1 MSGEDPVMYQH
12 NKSSVTKSLRFAF
25 RRTSQHDKKI
35 FCYSLASIPFQVLDR
50 LADIYLIALIVDA
63 ATHHEEERLLLILLV
78 FALYQLLSGLTTRY
92 TEWQLSTRNYRS
104 KMKFLSRYAAR
115 YMQTEFT
122 TIESTAGKDLAQR
135 AKNAMAG
142 VDYRDKASVETVF
155 PQCAAL
161 IGSICGL
168 FVYTGILSVLDPLI
182 LLLLLTTSGAGYLLQ
197 RAMVKYDQKDKRR
210 YIPLDRRLWYLVKEL
225 RDTGAAK
232 DIRLY
237 GLMGWL
243 RRLFGETLAS
253 RMKLHARR
261 SRFQYAFLVLINLI
275 NTLFTGYIY
284 YYLIRQYL
292 AGGIDLSQFLLY
304 FGLITGFNG
313 WLMSVIGGAE
323 ELHMTLLNID
333 DLRRFDALSMPPKAA
348 EPSAPQAE
356 EGIRFEHVSFGYQE
370 GKDVLSDMN
379 FTVSHG
385 EKIAIVGLNGA
396 GKTTLVKLLCGLYS
410 PKEGR
415 ILLNGQDLRTLE
427 REELF
432 RRFAVVFQDIY
443 LLPTSIERNIT
454 LSECGDPERLS
465 EVLALSGLQEKVA
478 SLPQREQTLLVKGVL
493 EDAIELSGGEIQ
505 KLALARAL
513 YKGGEIFV
521 LDEPTAKLDP
531 IAEQEMYLRYEELT
545 RGKTSVFI
553 SHRLSSTR
561 FCDRIFYLEKGV
573 ITECGTHEELLRL
586 GGAYAKLFETQ
597 SRYYRAETEVQA

>member
-1 MSGEDPVMYQH
+1 MGQK
-12 NKSSVTKSLRFAF
+12 NKSSVTQSLRFVF
-25 RRTSQHDKKI
+25 RRTVQHDKKI
-35 FCYSLASIPFQVLDR
+35 FFYSLASIPFQVLDR

-63 ATHHEEERLLLILLV
+63 ATHHEEEQLLMTLLV
-78 FALYQLLSGLTTRY
+78 FALYQLFSGLMMRY

-104 KMKFLSRYAAR
+104 KMKFLSRYASR
-115 YMQTEFT
+115 YMQTDFA
-122 TIESTAGKDLAQR
+122 TIESTDGKDLAQR

-142 VDYRDKASVETVF
+142 VDYRDKSSVETVF
-155 PQCAAL
+155 LQCAGL
-161 IGSICGL
+161 LGSICGL
-168 FVYTGILSVLDPLI
+168 FVYTGILSILDPMI
-182 LLLLLTTSGAGYLLQ
+182 LLLLVVTSGAGYLLQ
-197 RAMVKYDQKDKRR
+197 RGMVKYDQKDKRR

-225 RDTGAAK
+225 RDPGAAK

-261 SRFQYAFLVLINLI
+261 SRIQYGFLVLINLV

-313 WLMSVIGGAE
+313 WLMSVIGGFE
-323 ELHMTLLNID
+323 ELHRTLLNID
-333 DLRRFDALSMPPKAA
+333 DLRRFDRLPQIPESEVRTAQ
-348 EPSAPQAE
+348 QAE
-356 EGIRFEHVSFGYQE
+356 DGEIRFEGVSFGYQK
-370 GKDVLSDMN
+370 GKDVISDMS
-379 FTVSHG
+379 FSIAPG
-385 EKIAIVGLNGA
+385 EKVAIVGLNGA
-396 GKTTLVKLLCGLYS
+396 GKTTLVKLLCGLYA
-410 PKEGR
+410 PREGR
-415 ILLNGQDLRTLE
+415 VLLGGQDIRGLE
-427 REELF
+427 RGELF

-454 LSECGDPERLS
+454 LSEAADARRLS
-465 EVLALSGLQEKVA
+465 EALALSGLQEKVA
-478 SLPQREQTLLVKGVL
+478 SLPDGEQTLLVKGVL
-493 EDAIELSGGEIQ
+493 EDAIELSGGEVQ

-531 IAEQEMYLRYEELT
+531 IAEQEMYLRYDELT
-545 RGKTSVFI
+545 KGKTSVFI

-561 FCDRIFYLEKGV
+561 FCDRIFFLEQGV
-573 ITECGTHEELLRL
+573 IKECGTHGQLLQL

>member
-1 MSGEDPVMYQH
+1 MAH
-12 NKSSVTKSLRFAF
+12 KKSSAIQSLHFVF
-25 RRTSQHDKKI
+25 RRTMRHDKKI
-35 FCYSLASIPFQVLDR
+35 LFYSLASIPFQVLDR

-63 ATHHEEERLLLILLV
+63 ATRHEEERLLLILLV
-78 FALYQLLSGLTTRY
+78 FALYQLVSGLVTRF
-92 TEWQLSTRNYRS
+92 TDWQLSTRSYRS

-122 TIESTAGKDLAQR
+122 AVESTAGKDMAQR

-142 VDYRDKASVETVF
+142 VDYRDKSSVETVF
-155 PQCAAL
+155 PQCAGL

-168 FVYTGILSVLDPLI
+168 FVYTGIISVLDPLI
-182 LLLLLTTSGAGYLLQ
+182 LFLLLITSGAGYLLQ
-197 RAMVKYDQKDKRR
+197 RAMVRYDQKDKRR

-275 NTLFTGYIY
+275 NALFTGYIY

-292 AGGIDLSQFLLY
+292 GNSIDISQFLLY

-313 WLMSVIGGAE
+313 WLMSVIGGLE
-323 ELHMTLLNID
+323 DLHRTLLNID
-333 DLRRFDALSMPPKAA
+333 DLRRFDAAYQ
-348 EPSAPQAE
+348 PSEAGKHPAQPAGE
-356 EGIRFEHVSFGYQE
+356 DGIRFEHVSFGYQE
-370 GKDVLSDMN
+370 GKNVISDMS
-379 FTVSHG
+379 FAIASG

-396 GKTTLVKLLCGLYS
+396 GKTTLVKLLCGLYT
-410 PKEGR
+410 PREGR
-415 ILLNGQDLRTLE
+415 VLLDGQDIRTLE
-427 REELF
+427 QEELF

-454 LSECGDPERLS
+454 LSEFAEPRRLS

-478 SLPQREQTLLVKGVL
+478 SLPNGERTLLVKGVL
-493 EDAIELSGGEIQ
+493 EDAIELSGGEVQ

-531 IAEQEMYLRYEELT
+531 IAEQEMYLRYGELT
-545 RGKTSVFI
+545 KGKTSVFI

-561 FCDRIFYLEKGV
+561 FCDRIFYLENGV
-573 ITECGTHEELLRL
+573 ITECGTHDELLRL
-586 GGAYAKLFETQ
+586 GGAYANLFKTQ
-597 SRYYRAETEVQA
+597 SRYYREETEVQA

>member
-1 MSGEDPVMYQH
+1 MNHKE
-12 NKSSVTKSLRFAF
+12 NSVIQSLRFAF
-25 RRTSQHDKKI
+25 RRTFRHDKKI
-35 FCYSLASIPFQVLDR
+35 LFYSLTSVPFQVLDR

-63 ATHHEEERLLLILLV
+63 ATRHEEERLLLILLV
-78 FALYQLLSGLTTRY
+78 FALYQLVSSLIARY
-92 TEWQLSTRNYRS
+92 TDWQLSTRNYRS
-104 KMKFLSRYAAR
+104 KMKFLSRYADR
-115 YMQTEFT
+115 YMRSSFT
-122 TIESTAGKDLAQR
+122 TIESTAGKDMAQR

-142 VDYRDKASVETVF
+142 VDYRDKSSVETVL
-155 PQCAAL
+155 PQCAGL

-168 FVYTGILSVLDPLI
+168 FVYTGIISVLDPLI
-182 LLLLLTTSGAGYLLQ
+182 LLLLLVTSGAGYLLQ
-197 RAMVKYDQKDKRR
+197 RAMVRYDQKDKRR

-232 DIRLY
+232 DVRLY

-292 AGGIDLSQFLLY
+292 VGSIDISQFLLY

-313 WLMSVIGGAE
+313 WLMSVIGGLE
-323 ELHMTLLNID
+323 DLHRTLLNID
-333 DLRRFDALSMPPKAA
+333 DLRRFDELSRPASAEEPPAR
-348 EPSAPQAE
+348 QAE
-356 EGIRFEHVSFGYQE
+356 EGVIRFDHVSFGYRE
-370 GKDVLSDMN
+370 GTDVLSDMN
-379 FTVSHG
+379 FTIAPG

-396 GKTTLVKLLCGLYS
+396 GKTTLVKLLCGLYT

-415 ILLNGQDLRTLE
+415 VLLNGQDIRTME

-454 LSECGDPERLS
+454 LSEQGDAQRLS

-478 SLPQREQTLLVKGVL
+478 SLPQGEQTLLVKGVL
-493 EDAIELSGGEIQ
+493 EDAIELSGGEVQ

-531 IAEQEMYLRYEELT
+531 IAEQEMYLRYGELT
-545 RGKTSVFI
+545 KGKTSVFI

-561 FCDRIFYLEKGV
+561 FCDRIFYLENGV
-573 ITECGTHEELLRL
+573 IKECGTHDQLLKL
-586 GGAYAKLFETQ
+586 GGAYARLFETQ
-597 SRYYRAETEVQA
+597 SRYYRKEPEVQA

>member
-1 MSGEDPVMYQH
+1 MAMNQT
-12 NKSSVTKSLRFAF
+12 NKSSVTQSLRFVF
-25 RRTSQHDKKI
+25 QRTLQHDKKI
-35 FCYSLASIPFQVLDR
+35 FFYSLASIPFQVLDR
-50 LADIYLIALIVDA
+50 LADLYLIALIVDA

-78 FALYQLLSGLTTRY
+78 FALYQLLSGLTMRY

-115 YMQTEFT
+115 YMQTAFT
-122 TIESTAGKDLAQR
+122 AIESAAGKDMAQR

-142 VDYRDKASVETVF
+142 VDYRDKSSVETVF
-155 PQCAAL
+155 PQCAGL

-182 LLLLLTTSGAGYLLQ
+182 LLLLLVTSGAGYLLQ

-210 YIPLDRRLWYLVKEL
+210 YIPLDRRLWYLVREL
-225 RDTGAAK
+225 RDMGAAK
-232 DIRLY
+232 DVRLY

-292 AGGIDLSQFLLY
+292 AGSIDIAQFLLY

-313 WLMSVIGGAE
+313 WLMSVIGGLE

-333 DLRRFDALSMPPKAA
+333 DLRRFDAFSKRPEA
-348 EPSAPQAE
+348 EDLPAQQTE
-356 EGIRFEHVSFGYQE
+356 EGGIRFEHVSFGYQE
-370 GKDVLSDMN
+370 GKDVLSDMS
-379 FTVSHG
+379 FSIAPG
-385 EKIAIVGLNGA
+385 EKIAVVGLNGA
-396 GKTTLVKLLCGLYS
+396 GKTTLVKLLCGLYT
-410 PKEGR
+410 PREGR
-415 ILLNGQDLRTLE
+415 ILLNGQDIRTLK

-432 RRFAVVFQDIY
+432 RRLAVVFQDIY
-443 LLPTSIERNIT
+443 LLPTSIQRNIT
-454 LSECGDPERLS
+454 LAEHTDPQRLT

-478 SLPQREQTLLVKGVL
+478 SLPQGEQTLLVKGVL
-493 EDAIELSGGEIQ
+493 EDAIELSGGEVQ

-513 YKGGEIFV
+513 YKGGEIFI

-561 FCDRIFYLEKGV
+561 FCDRIFYLENGV
-573 ITECGTHEELLRL
+573 MKECGTHDALLRL

>member
-1 MSGEDPVMYQH
+1 MNQK
-12 NKSSVTKSLRFAF
+12 NKSSVPQSLRFIF
-25 RRTSQHDKKI
+25 RRTAAHDKKI
-35 FCYSLASIPFQVLDR
+35 FFYSFLSIPFQVLDR

-78 FALYQLLSGLTTRY
+78 FALYQLLSGLMMRF

-115 YMQTEFT
+115 YMRTEFT

-142 VDYRDKASVETVF
+142 VDYRDKSSVETAF
-155 PQCAAL
+155 LQCAGL

-168 FVYTGILSVLDPLI
+168 FVYTGIISLLDPLI
-182 LLLLLTTSGAGYLLQ
+182 LLLLLTTSAAGYLLQ

-210 YIPLDRRLWYLVKEL
+210 YIPLDRKLWYLVKEL
-225 RDTGAAK
+225 RDPLSAK

-253 RMKLHARR
+253 RRKLHAKR
-261 SRFQYAFLVLINLI
+261 SRLQYGVLVLINLI

-292 AGGIDLSQFLLY
+292 AGGIDISQFLLY

-313 WLMSVIGGAE
+313 WLMSVIDGIEA
-323 ELHMTLLNID
+323 LHMTLLNID
-333 DLRRFDALSMPPKAA
+333 DLRRFDALPQPSEAEAPPA
-348 EPSAPQAE
+348 EQTTDG
-356 EGIRFEHVSFGYQE
+356 GIRFEHVSFGYQE
-370 GKDVLSDMN
+370 GTNVISDMS
-379 FTVSHG
+379 FTVAPG

-396 GKTTLVKLLCGLYS
+396 GKTTLVKLLCGLYT
-410 PKEGR
+410 PKEGC
-415 ILLNGQDLRTLE
+415 ILLGGRDLRTLG

-454 LSECGDPERLS
+454 LSEQGDGDRLS
-465 EVLALSGLQEKVA
+465 EVLALSGLQEKIS
-478 SLPQREQTLLVKGVL
+478 SLPDREQTLLVKGVL
-493 EDAIELSGGEIQ
+493 EDAVELSGGEIQ

-531 IAEQEMYLRYEELT
+531 IAEQEMYLRYGELT
-545 RGKTSVFI
+545 KGKTSVFI

-561 FCDRIFYLEKGV
+561 FCDRIFYLENGV
-573 ITECGTHEELLRL
+573 ITECGTHDELLRL
-586 GGAYAKLFETQ
+586 GGAYARLFETQ
-597 SRYYRAETEVQA
+597 SRYYREEGEVR